1 MLDSEILA
9 LDSER
14 LALDSEGLALDS
26 EGLALDSERAGR
38 DSVFSAGHSED
49 LRQTV
54 CRQSHASFTEA
65 SVFFVTY
72 RSTIVN
78 GRQRYLRCGRLDRQR
93 LSTTLNTKLKREP
106 FMSSS

>member
-78 GRQRYLRCGRLDRQR
+78 GRQR

>member
-1 MLDSEILA
+1 MRGLALDSEVLA

-14 LALDSEGLALDS
+14 LVGDSELLALDS
-26 EGLALDSERAGR
+26 ELPALDSERAGR

-54 CRQSHASFTEA
+54 RRRSHASFTEA
-65 SVFFVTY
+65 LIIFVTY
-72 RSTIVN
+72 WSTLVN
-78 GRQRYLRCGRLDRQR
+78 ARQR